1 MKIILT
7 GTTGFIGQEVLA
19 QCLSN
24 PSITSLVALTRR
36 DSHYHY
42 PSTVSKLH
50 VHLMQDGDFL
60 SYSDPELI
68 KAIQGADACIW
79 SLGIVPSQAKKDE
92 ELNRRVSVD
101 YTVAAAK
108 AFQEAFG
115 FSEVN
120 SDANMI
126 NPARNKR
133 FRFVY
138 VSGFLAERDQSKSLW
153 FAQDLRRI
161 RGESEN
167 VLIAHGKSHP
177 GAFEYY
183 ILRPGMVLTKNN
195 TWVDV
200 IRGLAPSVRVDVIAR
215 AMIKAAVHGDQ
226 KRMIENA
233 DISRL
238 AG

>member
-1 MKIILT
+1 
-7 GTTGFIGQEVLA
+7 
-19 QCLSN
+19 
-24 PSITSLVALTRR
+24 
-36 DSHYHY
+36 
-42 PSTVSKLH
+42 
-50 VHLMQDGDFL
+50 MQDGDFL

-92 ELNRRVSVD
+92 ELNRRVSID

-126 NPARNKR
+126 SPARNKP

-161 RGESEN
+161 RVRFITSLSLYIYLIHSDGDKGESEN
-167 VLIAHGKSHP
+167 ILIAHGKSHP

-195 TWVDV
+195 IWIDMIT
-200 IRGLAPSVRVDVIAR
+200 GLAFSVRVDVIAR

-226 KRMIENA
+226 KRIIENA
-233 DISRL
+233 DINRL